1 MEKIEIMSNSLRSPE
16 IEVAVLSS
24 ASRSRVCVGSDRRFK
39 PDRRKKSCWSLCYG
53 GVRPRRRSH
62 RRESDIL
69 SGDTDWLDS
78 ELLYLTMGILI
89 LCTADAIMT
98 LNLLTIGAR
107 EANVLMAHLIERN
120 EFLFGATKMALT
132 GLGLVLMVM
141 YARFRLFR
149 LITVQNV
156 LRIFFIGY
164 FALISYE
171 IVLYRLI

>member
-1 MEKIEIMSNSLRSPE
+1 MSNSLRSPE
-16 IEVAVLSS
+16 FEVAVLSS
-24 ASRSRVCVGSDRRFK
+24 ASRSRVCVGSDRRLNQ
-39 PDRRKKSCWSLCYG
+39 DRREKTWWSLCYG
-53 GVRPRRRSH
+53 GVRPRRKSH
-62 RRESDIL
+62 RREADVM
-69 SGDTDWLDS
+69 GGNTDWLDS
-78 ELLYLTMGILI
+78 ELLYLTMGILV
-89 LCTADAIMT
+89 LCTADAIIT

-107 EANVLMAHLIERN
+107 EANLLMAHLIERN

-156 LRIFFIGY
+156 LRIIFIAY